1 MRFVGSNPTISAINI
16 NDMEEKKVYY
26 YSFET
31 MRALM
36 EAVNSHKIQKN
47 DIIQIFHDGKDY
59 IIVYEL

>member
-16 NDMEEKKVYY
+16 DNMEEKKVYY

-36 EAVNSHKIQKN
+36 EAVNSHKI
-47 DIIQIFHDGKDY
+47 
-59 IIVYEL
+59 

>member
-16 NDMEEKKVYY
+16 DNMEEKKVYY

>member
-1 MRFVGSNPTISAINI
+1 
-16 NDMEEKKVYY
+16 MEEKKVYY
-26 YSFET
+26 YSSET

-36 EAVNSHKIQKN
+36 EAINSHKIQKN